1 MKRSFNPSVALSTIA
16 AVGLATA
23 SSVAFI
29 NPAQAFSLGCPASI
43 SGDVSGSVACGIG
56 AADQDSVSPNRA
68 LTVNTESF
76 FGSSDWKFGGKL
88 GEGSYAGTGAGSG
101 QSGTFNLS
109 SVFSSSWQNA
119 MLVFKSGRNTTLV
132 GYLLGEG
139 VTSGTWSSPFS
150 SDVFNVPN
158 TRDVSHVSV
167 YYREGSG
174 NSSAV
179 PEPTTMAG
187 IALAGA
193 GLTAYRRRR
202 AAAK

>member
-1 MKRSFNPSVALSTIA
+1 MKFSLPSTLLTSSIA
-16 AVGLATA
+16 AIGLAAA
-23 SSVAFI
+23 STLAMSSA
-29 NPAQAFSLGCPASI
+29 AQAFTLGCNASI
-43 SGDVSGSVACGIG
+43 ANDVTGAAACGIG
-56 AADQDSVSPNRA
+56 AADQDSVSNNSP

-76 FGSSDWKFGGKL
+76 FGFNNWSFAGKL
-88 GEGSYAGTGAGSG
+88 GEGILAGAGTKSG
-101 QSGTFNLS
+101 QSGTYNLS
-109 SVFSSSWQNA
+109 SIFNNSWEDV

-132 GYLLGEG
+132 GYLLEDG
-139 VTSGTWSSPFS
+139 VTSGSWSSPFDS
-150 SDVFNVPN
+150 SVFNVSN

-167 YYREGSG
+167 YYREGS
-174 NSSAV
+174 SAAV